1 MLRQLEIVQVAYED
15 AVDAV
20 MIATN
25 CDEDDAIDVVETITT
40 LLVEALRLKN
50 GEDDASI
57 KH

>member
-1 MLRQLEIVQVAYED
+1 MFNQVEIVQVAYED

-20 MIATN
+20 MIAAN
-25 CDEDDAIDVVETITT
+25 CDEDEAIDVVETITT
-40 LLVEALRLKN
+40 LIVEALRLKN

>member
-1 MLRQLEIVQVAYED
+1 MFNQVEVVKVAYED

-25 CDEDDAIDVVETITT
+25 CDEEEAIDVVETITT

>member
-1 MLRQLEIVQVAYED
+1 MFDQLEIVQVAYED

-25 CDEDDAIDVVETITT
+25 CDEDEAIDVVETITT

-50 GEDDASI
+50 GENDASI

>member
-1 MLRQLEIVQVAYED
+1 MFNQVEVVKVAYED

-20 MIATN
+20 MVATN
-25 CDEDDAIDVVETITT
+25 CDEEEAIDVVETITT
-40 LLVEALRLKN
+40 LLVESLRLKN

>member
-1 MLRQLEIVQVAYED
+1 MAYED

-20 MIATN
+20 MVATN
-25 CDEDDAIDVVETITT
+25 CDEKEAIDVVDTITT
-40 LLVEALRLKN
+40 LLVEGLRLKN

>member
-1 MLRQLEIVQVAYED
+1 MFNQVEVVKVAYED

-20 MIATN
+20 MAATN
-25 CDEDDAIDVVETITT
+25 CDEEEAIDVVETITT

>member
-1 MLRQLEIVQVAYED
+1 MFNQVEVVKVAYED

-20 MIATN
+20 MVATN
-25 CDEDDAIDVVETITT
+25 CDEEEAIDVVETITT

>member
-1 MLRQLEIVQVAYED
+1 MFNQVEVVKVAYED

-20 MIATN
+20 MVATN
-25 CDEDDAIDVVETITT
+25 CDEEEAIDVVETITT
-40 LLVEALRLKN
+40 LLVEGLRLKN

>member
-25 CDEDDAIDVVETITT
+25 CDEDEAIDVVETITT
-40 LLVEALRLKN
+40 LLVEALKLKN

>member
-1 MLRQLEIVQVAYED
+1 MAYED

>member
-1 MLRQLEIVQVAYED
+1 MFNQVEVVKVAYED

-20 MIATN
+20 MVATN
-25 CDEDDAIDVVETITT
+25 CDEEEAIDVVETITT

-50 GEDDASI
+50 GENDASI

>member
-1 MLRQLEIVQVAYED
+1 MAYED

-20 MIATN
+20 MVATN
-25 CDEDDAIDVVETITT
+25 CDEEEAIDVVETITT

-50 GEDDASI
+50 GENDASI